1 MDRIADS
8 GSADMGSNPFG
19 NTKSTPGVLFS
30 FKVGLTWL
38 LEKKSRL
45 CYTD

>member
-19 NTKSTPGVLFS
+19 NTNGIINELLNWGFLFLLIN
-30 FKVGLTWL
+30 FKKVIM
-38 LEKKSRL
+38 
-45 CYTD
+45 